1 MLFHTWTFLVFF
13 LVFYPGYLLL
23 KGTRFRL
30 PWLLTASYVFYG
42 WWNPVYLLLI
52 LWATTVDFLAVL
64 AMAKTRQREAVA
76 GIEHRQQPGIAGLL
90 QVRDVCRRQRECPG

>member
-13 LVFYPGYLLL
+13 LVVYTGYLLL

-42 WWNPVYLLLI
+42 WWNPDLPAADRLGHGRRFLCRAGHGRD
-52 LWATTVDFLAVL
+52 ATQKD
-64 AMAKTRQREAVA
+64 R
-76 GIEHRQQPGIAGLL
+76 GWH
-90 QVRDVCRRQRECPG
+90 